1 MKLEIILPPAPRACD
16 RNHGKAGIAAA
27 GSNKRARLIAKVR
40 ALEAMRAQ
48 GVPRTFKP
56 RVMELYVFDRTGRMD
71 LDNAVATFKRYQ
83 DGIFDALDCDDRAVE
98 VMHALRVSV
107 RKVKHGDWRPLH
119 RWTRC
124 VLSDGPMCMFMADC
138 GRLEDILEEAE
149 KLKGAE
155 Q

>member
-1 MKLEIILPPAPRACD
+1 MELEIILPPAPRACD

-27 GSNKRARLIAKVR
+27 GANKRARLIAKVR

-56 RVMELYVFDRTGRMD
+56 WSMALYVYDRTGRLD

-83 DGIFDALDCDDRAVE
+83 DGIFDALDCDDRVID
-98 VMHALRVSV
+98 VLHAMRLSV
-107 RKVKHGDWRPLH
+107 CKGKIYDMRPLH

-124 VLSDGPMCMFMADC
+124 VLSDDDDAFLNPHSRGNM
-138 GRLEDILEEAE
+138 EDVLRAVNA
-149 KLKGAE
+149 KGDAR
-155 Q
+155 

>member
-27 GSNKRARLIAKVR
+27 GANKRARLIAKVR

-48 GVPRTFKP
+48 GVPSTFKP

-83 DGIFDALDCDDRAVE
+83 DGIFDALDCDDRVIESLHAVRFIAGKGKI
-98 VMHALRVSV
+98 VDL
-107 RKVKHGDWRPLH
+107 RPLH
-119 RWTRC
+119 RWTKC
-124 VLSDGPMCMFMADC
+124 VLSD
-138 GRLEDILEEAE
+138 EDDALFNPDSRGNMEDVLRAVNA
-149 KLKGAE
+149 KGDAR
-155 Q
+155 